1 MTTITN
7 ALSHLLSLFH
17 ITLLLEPLR
26 AVDTALK
33 QKLAETDRF
42 RLLIQ
47 NQGLAK
53 PKRPTSFH

>member
-1 MTTITN
+1 MLCSID
-7 ALSHLLSLFH
+7 SVYS
-17 ITLLLEPLR
+17 TLLLPLEPLR

-33 QKLAETDRF
+33 QVVTETDRF

>member
-1 MTTITN
+1 M
-7 ALSHLLSLFH
+7 LCSVGSVYS
-17 ITLLLEPLR
+17 TLLLPLEPLR

-33 QKLAETDRF
+33 QVVTETDRF

-53 PKRPTSFH
+53 PKRLTSFY

>member
-1 MTTITN
+1 MITS
-7 ALSHLLSLFH
+7 ALLRWLSLFH

-33 QKLAETDRF
+33 QVLAETDRF
-42 RLLIQ
+42 HLLIQ

-53 PKRPTSFH
+53 PRRITSF